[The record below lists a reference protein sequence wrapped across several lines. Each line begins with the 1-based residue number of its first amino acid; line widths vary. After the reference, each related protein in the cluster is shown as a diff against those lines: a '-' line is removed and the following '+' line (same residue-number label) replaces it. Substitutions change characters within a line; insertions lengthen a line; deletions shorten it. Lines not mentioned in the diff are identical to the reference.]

1 MILGM
6 KINLRRVGKK
16 TSLIWEKVIL
26 IFFHFLEKFG
36 HFRMDI
42 EEKGLIFWCFFFFGG
57 LLFFGLAA

>member
-42 EEKGLIFWCFFFFGG
+42 EEKDLIFWWFFF
-57 LLFFGLAA
+57 LEDYFFLV